1 MSKQPFIDQLDQ
13 AISQILANPDA
24 APAAVDSSVA
34 ELMRLARDLRDL
46 PRPEFKSTLKTDLER
61 KAKMSTTAVAF
72 RPGFG
77 TVTPYLLP
85 ANAEYVDFL
94 KNVFGAV
101 ETERTETG
109 PGRFHAEFRIG
120 DLMLMLGVG
129 SGMKM
134 PMSLEIYVP
143 NVDDVYNR
151 AIDGGCK
158 ALMPLQDAHWED
170 GLRLACVED
179 QEGNVWSIAT
189 HFGKNYIPEG
199 RDAMSAGFVVKGAA
213 RFIDFLKRAFDAQE
227 IQRYDWPDGLYASLR
242 IDKSVVGVSEST
254 NHEWMK
260 PMPSMIYIYVPDC
273 DALYAQVLRAG
284 AKSISELRDQ
294 SYGDRHG
301 AVQDEWGNQW
311 YIATTIQ
318 EAAKAS
324 NKSAALRPGF
334 HTLTPYLLPP
344 M

>member
-61 KAKMSTTAVAF
+61 KADMSTTALAF
-72 RPGFG
+72 RPGFR
-77 TVTPYLLP
+77 TLTPYLLP

-120 DLMLMLGVG
+120 DSMLMLGVG

-143 NVDDVYNR
+143 NVDDMYQR

-158 ALMPLQDAHWED
+158 ELMPLRDAHWED

-213 RFIDFLKRAFDAQE
+213 RFTDFLKRAFDAEDLDGSSRLINRRLRKRGQE
-227 IQRYDWPDGLYASLR
+227 SD
-242 IDKSVVGVSEST
+242 
-254 NHEWMK
+254 
-260 PMPSMIYIYVPDC
+260 
-273 DALYAQVLRAG
+273 
-284 AKSISELRDQ
+284 
-294 SYGDRHG
+294 HG
-301 AVQDEWGNQW
+301 ARKADQDER
-311 YIATTIQ
+311 
-318 EAAKAS
+318 
-324 NKSAALRPGF
+324 ALTLLEYPPEFQGAGF
-334 HTLTPYLLPP
+334 GHAVIIRALGV
-344 M
+344 

>member
-13 AISQILANPDA
+13 AIGGILANPDFM
-24 APAAVDSSVA
+24 PASVDPELTELLRVA
-34 ELMRLARDLRDL
+34 SELRDL
-46 PRPEFKSTLKTDLER
+46 PRSDFKANLKADLER
-61 KAKMSTTAVAF
+61 KAMMSKTAQPQINVAF
-72 RPGFG
+72 RTGFR
-77 TVTPYLLP
+77 TLTPYLLP

-120 DLMLMLGVG
+120 DSMLMLGVG

-143 NVDDVYNR
+143 NVDHVYKR

-189 HFGKNYIPEG
+189 NFGKNYIPE
-199 RDAMSAGFVVKGAA
+199 
-213 RFIDFLKRAFDAQE
+213 
-227 IQRYDWPDGLYASLR
+227 
-242 IDKSVVGVSEST
+242 
-254 NHEWMK
+254 
-260 PMPSMIYIYVPDC
+260 
-273 DALYAQVLRAG
+273 
-284 AKSISELRDQ
+284 
-294 SYGDRHG
+294 
-301 AVQDEWGNQW
+301 
-311 YIATTIQ
+311 
-318 EAAKAS
+318 
-324 NKSAALRPGF
+324 
-334 HTLTPYLLPP
+334 
-344 M
+344 